1 MRYKQVLL
9 CKCFWHILI
18 TCIVF
23 ILVIDLLTYYY
34 RVFSVQVGL
43 ETGEPVEP
51 HHDPIHDQ
59 SWYLDEAL
67 RERLLREYSVQGYTL
82 VQCIGDAIFIPAG
95 APHQVWLS
103 AQSYA

>member
-1 MRYKQVLL
+1 M
-9 CKCFWHILI
+9 
-18 TCIVF
+18 F